1 MSRGV
6 ARLWRVAQPAAEEEA
21 RLSLM
26 DREVHSTAPI
36 RRRLAIA
43 VAAVI
48 LVAAAIAGY
57 VHFGLSR
64 TMEVRA
70 DRVVIA
76 SVAPGVFDEYV
87 PANALIVPR
96 TTAFLDAI
104 EGGQVAEVLVEE
116 GAFVE
121 RGQPLVRLKNTN
133 LQLEVLG
140 RQAQLMEQLDRLNST
155 VLSFE
160 QARLGHERE
169 LIEAGAQIAQLSQR
183 LRRREALRTSGAV
196 SESDLDE
203 LRIDLARYQ
212 KLEVT
217 MKEAQAV
224 DRKFQSEQ
232 ITQLRSALAATR
244 DNLAMAGETLQGL
257 SVTAPISGQLTA
269 LDAHLGEA
277 KAAGQRIGQID
288 DTHAYKI
295 EAEVDEFYLPRVR
308 AGQVASTEFDGN
320 RYALEVIKVY
330 PQVRERQFK
339 VDLLFADAT
348 PPALRRGQSLQ
359 VRLEVGASRQSL
371 MTSNGPFYQDT
382 GGKWVYV
389 LSKSG
394 TEAQRRTVS
403 FGRRNPEK
411 IEVLAGLVPG
421 ERIITSSYETLRG
434 ADRIRFRDG
443 GD

>member
-1 MSRGV
+1 
-6 ARLWRVAQPAAEEEA
+6 
-21 RLSLM
+21 
-26 DREVHSTAPI
+26 
-36 RRRLAIA
+36 
-43 VAAVI
+43 
-48 LVAAAIAGY
+48 
-57 VHFGLSR
+57 
-64 TMEVRA
+64 
-70 DRVVIA
+70 
-76 SVAPGVFDEYV
+76 
-87 PANALIVPR
+87 
-96 TTAFLDAI
+96 
-104 EGGQVAEVLVEE
+104 
-116 GAFVE
+116 
-121 RGQPLVRLKNTN
+121 
-133 LQLEVLG
+133 
-140 RQAQLMEQLDRLNST
+140 
-155 VLSFE
+155 
-160 QARLGHERE
+160 
-169 LIEAGAQIAQLSQR
+169 
-183 LRRREALRTSGAV
+183 
-196 SESDLDE
+196 
-203 LRIDLARYQ
+203 
-212 KLEVT
+212 
-217 MKEAQAV
+217 
-224 DRKFQSEQ
+224 
-232 ITQLRSALAATR
+232 
-244 DNLAMAGETLQGL
+244 L

-348 PPALRRGQSLQ
+348 PPALR